1 MEMVDDKIRVLEGT
15 IKHHKV
21 TEVLK
26 DKDAR
31 EYLSYLHEHFV
42 LARIDKA
49 TGNVSIICKRFYAEV
64 LVKEL
69 GLDERDNNNGTYVH
83 VSDTSTE
90 AIIQKHIREL
100 SSKLG
105 IDLSEEDQCLPH
117 MYWLPKKHKVPS
129 KQRFIVAAVK
139 CTLKPISKMVTSL
152 FKLFYRQIEN
162 YNKKLSF
169 FSGVNKFWVILNNTP
184 IREAI
189 DKLNSRKCAKS
200 ITTFDFSTLYTKIPH
215 DKLIDVLHNLVN
227 FCFKG
232 GSSKFI
238 AITDRGARWVQNP
251 SQYSVCFNSQSVKD
265 SITYILNNCFF
276 TFGNFLMRQ
285 TIGIP
290 MGSDPA
296 PFFANLFLYHYES
309 KWLTELMK
317 TDLQKARKFSNTFRF
332 IDDLGAIN
340 DQGEFEIHF
349 KEIYPPEMELKKE
362 NNGSLEASFLDLSIS
377 ISSGVFNSK
386 LYDKRDNFPFAII
399 RMPYR
404 CSNMPSTIYYSSIGA
419 EILRICKASTNKNDC
434 INSAKL
440 LISRMICQGAEKVRL
455 RNTLRKFYG
464 RHMQIFQKVSEN
476 SIDFVNL
483 LTT

>member
-1 MEMVDDKIRVLEGT
+1 
-15 IKHHKV
+15 
-21 TEVLK
+21 
-26 DKDAR
+26 
-31 EYLSYLHEHFV
+31 
-42 LARIDKA
+42 
-49 TGNVSIICKRFYAEV
+49 
-64 LVKEL
+64 
-69 GLDERDNNNGTYVH
+69 
-83 VSDTSTE
+83 
-90 AIIQKHIREL
+90 
-100 SSKLG
+100 
-105 IDLSEEDQCLPH
+105 
-117 MYWLPKKHKVPS
+117 
-129 KQRFIVAAVK
+129 
-139 CTLKPISKMVTSL
+139 
-152 FKLFYRQIEN
+152 
-162 YNKKLSF
+162 
-169 FSGVNKFWVILNNTP
+169 
-184 IREAI
+184 
-189 DKLNSRKCAKS
+189 
-200 ITTFDFSTLYTKIPH
+200 
-215 DKLIDVLHNLVN
+215 
-227 FCFKG
+227 
-232 GSSKFI
+232 
-238 AITDRGARWVQNP
+238 
-251 SQYSVCFNSQSVKD
+251 
-265 SITYILNNCFF
+265 
-276 TFGNFLMRQ
+276 
-285 TIGIP
+285 